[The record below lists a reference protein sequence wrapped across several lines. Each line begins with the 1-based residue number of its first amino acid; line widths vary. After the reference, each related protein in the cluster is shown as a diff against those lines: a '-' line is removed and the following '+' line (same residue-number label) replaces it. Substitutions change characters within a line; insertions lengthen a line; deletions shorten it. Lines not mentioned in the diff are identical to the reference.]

1 VSDVDWELRC
11 SACDEA
17 ASAAGLPTVCGRCG
31 EPWLVIYPARQHPRA
46 ARDGLVPNGGVLRY
60 RRFLPLLDGEVTC
73 SLGEGGTPL
82 LRVPRLGSAL
92 GVDELYVK
100 DESPN
105 PTGSFKARGL
115 MLAITRAAAAG
126 VSAFVLPTAGNAG
139 VAAAAYAARAGIPAR
154 VFAPRGT
161 PEAIVR
167 QIQSYGAALEL
178 VEGHIGDCGQQAAM
192 HARSSGAF
200 LLSTLREPY
209 RIEGKKT
216 LGYEIAEALG
226 WRLPDVVVY
235 PAGGGTGL
243 IAMWLAFRELLA
255 VGWVSGRLPRLFAV
269 QSTGCAPVVRAWL
282 ARQQHCDPWPKPATR
297 AHGLRVPSPLGGR
310 LMLTAIRASR
320 GGAAAVSDRE
330 LLDEAS
336 RGNRLEGI
344 DFCPEGGATLA
355 GLRELRQHGFVRD
368 GELVVAFNTGGGWLY
383 R

>member
-1 VSDVDWELRC
+1 
-11 SACDEA
+11 
-17 ASAAGLPTVCGRCG
+17 
-31 EPWLVIYPARQHPRA
+31 
-46 ARDGLVPNGGVLRY
+46 
-60 RRFLPLLDGEVTC
+60 
-73 SLGEGGTPL
+73 
-82 LRVPRLGSAL
+82 
-92 GVDELYVK
+92 
-100 DESPN
+100 
-105 PTGSFKARGL
+105 